1 MVVGTLVVEH
11 ECLALSMSDKG
22 AAAVTRR
29 LPRRCTTRSHWPA
42 PVSPLNH

>member
-22 AAAVTRR
+22 AAAVGKREG
-29 LPRRCTTRSHWPA
+29 LLYIS
-42 PVSPLNH
+42 VSKRHLHLVF